1 MAKTKRPEK
10 DTASDDALDL
20 GVEEE
25 QTSVPVREEGNV
37 DIEKMLDDA
46 ENEDELVAQVEKGPE
61 PGSDMPAEAKL
72 ESGVEWVVFD
82 WGGNDIYFP
91 KRKEYVFGAVAS
103 RYRLQ
108 LVAQR
113 DKIEDGTGQ
122 IIPGRNIAAQ
132 FSDSIY
138 VTKNEAIARLIYR
151 SKSFQAGLLWDVM
164 SMAAQAKEANFN
176 ALKKLVGNDP
186 GAEQRLFEE
195 LRAKYENAKAAAA

>member
-1 MAKTKRPEK
+1 M
-10 DTASDDALDL
+10 DTVSDEEMTDL
-20 GVEEE
+20 GVEEVK
-25 QTSVPVREEGNV
+25 TSEPVKREGEV

-46 ENEDELVAQVEKGPE
+46 ENEDELIAQVEKGPE
-61 PGSDMPAEAKL
+61 PGGDRPGAVAL
-72 ESGVEWVVFD
+72 EDDVEWVVFE

-113 DKIEDGTGQ
+113 DKMEDGTGQ

-132 FSDSIY
+132 FSDSIF
-138 VTKNEAIARLIYR
+138 VTKNEALARLIYR
-151 SKSFQAGLLWDVM
+151 SKSFQSGLLWDVM
-164 SMAAQAKEANFN
+164 SMAAQAKEANFK

-186 GAEQRLFEE
+186 RAEERLFEE
-195 LRAKYENAKAAAA
+195 LKRKYEKQAAA